1 MSAWLVGESFSS
13 PIKSIISAHGPLDK
27 LTDKRAGRVLI
38 VDDDYSLRRVLHTTL
53 FSGGFDVNEAAGGDE
68 ALALARAVRF
78 DVILLDLRM
87 PGKGGLEICREL
99 RRQFPRVAILI
110 LTVSDAEDEKVVALD
125 SGADDY
131 ITKPFQ
137 MRELT
142 ARVRAAVRRVKT
154 PQGDGDGTIQI
165 GEIALNPSRRLV
177 FRAGTQV
184 HLTPK
189 EFDLLHCLMA
199 NTGRPLTHAK
209 LLATVWGAECVN
221 QVEYLRT
228 FVRQLRKKLEDDAG
242 DPKYILTDSYVGYR
256 FSGEDQADC
265 F

>member
-1 MSAWLVGESFSS
+1 MSAWLATECFSS
-13 PIKSIISAHGPLDK
+13 PGKPKIDLSGALDQ
-27 LTDKRAGRVLI
+27 TPEKRAGRVLI

-53 FSGGFDVNEAAGGDE
+53 YAAGFDVSEAATGEEG
-68 ALALARAVRF
+68 LAMAPVVRF
-78 DVILLDLRM
+78 DVVLLDLRM
-87 PGKGGLEICREL
+87 PGKSGIEICREL

-110 LTVSDAEDEKVVALD
+110 LTVTDAEDEKVVALD

-154 PQGDGDGTIQI
+154 PHGEADAAIRI
-165 GEIALNPSRRLV
+165 GEIELHPSRRV
-177 FRAGTQV
+177 VYKSKRPV

-199 NTGRPLTHAK
+199 HTGRPITHAK
-209 LLATVWGAECVN
+209 LLATVWGAECIN

-228 FVRQLRKKLEDDAG
+228 FVRQLRKKLEDDAAE
-242 DPKYILTDSYVGYR
+242 PTYILTDSYVGYR
-256 FSGEDQADC
+256 FTDEQL
-265 F
+265 

>member
-1 MSAWLVGESFSS
+1 MSAWLGGECFDSSLNPIISS
-13 PIKSIISAHGPLDK
+13 PGSLEKPS
-27 LTDKRAGRVLI
+27 DKRAGRVLI

-53 FSGGFDVNEAAGGDE
+53 FSSGFDVNEASTGEE
-68 ALALARAVRF
+68 ALAIARVVRY

-110 LTVSDAEDEKVVALD
+110 LTVSDEEDEKVAALD

-137 MRELT
+137 MRELA
-142 ARVRAAVRRVKT
+142 ARVRSAVRRVKT
-154 PQGDGDGTIQI
+154 PHGDGDGTIRI
-165 GEIALNPSRRLV
+165 GEIELNPARRLV
-177 FRAGTQV
+177 HKSKSQV

-189 EFDLLHCLMA
+189 EFDLLHFLMA
-199 NTGRPLTHAK
+199 NMGRPLTHAK

-256 FSGEDQADC
+256 FSGED
-265 F
+265 

>member
-1 MSAWLVGESFSS
+1 MSAWLTGESFSA
-13 PIKSIISAHGPLDK
+13 PIKPIINSSGPLDK
-27 LTDKRAGRVLI
+27 VSDKRAGRVLI
-38 VDDDYSLRRVLHTTL
+38 VDDDYSLRRALHTTL
-53 FSGGFDVNEAAGGDE
+53 FSTGFDVNEAATGEE
-68 ALALARAVRF
+68 ALALARVVRF

-87 PGKGGLEICREL
+87 PGRGGLEICSEL

-137 MRELT
+137 IRELT

-154 PQGDGDGTIQI
+154 PQGEGDGTIRI
-165 GEIALNPSRRLV
+165 GEIELNHSRRLV
-177 FRAGTQV
+177 HKAGTQV

-189 EFDLLHCLMA
+189 EFDLLHFLMA

-209 LLATVWGAECVN
+209 LLATVWGAECIN

-242 DPKYILTDSYVGYR
+242 NPKYILTDSYVGYR
-256 FSGEDQADC
+256 FSGEDG
-265 F
+265 

>member
-1 MSAWLVGESFSS
+1 MSAMAPSQCFASMTR
-13 PIKSIISAHGPLDK
+13 PT
-27 LTDKRAGRVLI
+27 TDPSETPDRRVGRVLI

-53 FSGGFDVNEAAGGDE
+53 FSTGFDVTEAASGED
-68 ALALARAVRF
+68 ALALARVLRY
-78 DVILLDLRM
+78 DVVLLDLRM
-87 PGKGGLEICREL
+87 PGRGGIEICREL

-110 LTVSDAEDEKVVALD
+110 LTVTDAEDEKVVALD

-142 ARVRAAVRRVKT
+142 ARVRAAARRVKT
-154 PQGDGDGTIQI
+154 PHGEVDATIRIGDIELHPT
-165 GEIALNPSRRLV
+165 RRLV
-177 FRAGTQV
+177 YKSKTQV

-189 EFDLLHCLMA
+189 EFDLLHCLMSH
-199 NTGRPLTHAK
+199 TGRPMTHAK
-209 LLATVWGAECVN
+209 LLATVWGAECIN

-242 DPKYILTDSYVGYR
+242 EPKYILTDSYVGYR
-256 FSGEDQADC
+256 FLAEE
-265 F
+265 